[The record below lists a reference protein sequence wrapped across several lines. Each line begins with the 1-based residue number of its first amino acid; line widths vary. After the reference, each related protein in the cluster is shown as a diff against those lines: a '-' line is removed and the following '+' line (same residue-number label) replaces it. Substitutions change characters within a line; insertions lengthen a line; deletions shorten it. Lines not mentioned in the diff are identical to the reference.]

1 MACDGLCY
9 AWAVRELK
17 HKREGR
23 APRGLSARH
32 EPGARVELRGRGRGA
47 AASGFA
53 PIGSTPLSNTVRL
66 TRWRCAWQESN
77 LRPCAPEAHALS
89 PELQAREPQSTRDR
103 ARAAMRRALCGGYS
117 TIFQKESS
125 RTIFPSSNVQRSHP
139 RTSSRAPSAVVPV
152 SVRSEA
158 PRSPLTK

>member
-53 PIGSTPLSNTVRL
+53 PMPLDPLSDVRVDPMEMRL
-66 TRWRCAWQESN
+66 AGIEPAT
-77 LRPCAPEAHALS
+77 LRS
-89 PELQAREPQSTRDR
+89 GGARSIP
-103 ARAAMRRALCGGYS
+103 
-117 TIFQKESS
+117 
-125 RTIFPSSNVQRSHP
+125 
-139 RTSSRAPSAVVPV
+139 
-152 SVRSEA
+152 
-158 PRSPLTK
+158 